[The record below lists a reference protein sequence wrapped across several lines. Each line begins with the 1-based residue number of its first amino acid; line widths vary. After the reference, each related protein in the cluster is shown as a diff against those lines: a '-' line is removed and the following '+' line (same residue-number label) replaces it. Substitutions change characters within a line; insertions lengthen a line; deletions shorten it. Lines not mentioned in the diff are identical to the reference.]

1 MYIYIYTH
9 VCVHG
14 YIYVCIYI
22 YTHTYIHLSID
33 LFLSLSLY
41 IYTYIYVLCG
51 LSPRRPHQPHVQAGA
66 GAAGGPK
73 AQNIMN
79 YTVAGR
85 HRKLIRITTM

>member
-1 MYIYIYTH
+1 MYVYMDTYMYVYIYIYT
-9 VCVHG
+9 
-14 YIYVCIYI
+14 
-22 YTHTYIHLSID
+22 YIHTSID
-33 LFLSLSLY
+33 RSLSLSLSLSTY
-41 IYTYIYVLCG
+41 IHIYVLCG